1 MLKLPETSQTY
12 ATIIGIDPGS
22 ESLGVA
28 EINFDIQT
36 LEVVGW
42 QAVTYL
48 GSKLLKGS
56 AWTEEVHGA
65 RYRRLIAHRKNL
77 IKLFEQIRPFLIA
90 CEAPFINMRRPQA
103 YGALTE
109 VVYEIRQ
116 AVIAYS
122 PWNELY
128 LIDPSSVKN
137 GVGAKGNADKD
148 AVKVKILQIEELQ
161 KVATSSMAALDE
173 HSIDALAVAYVMLN
187 NLKLNAKNR
196 NPHVEIHR

>member
-1 MLKLPETSQTY
+1 MLKLPQTSQTF

-28 EINFDIQT
+28 EIDFDIRT
-36 LEVVGW
+36 FEIVRW
-42 QAVTYL
+42 EATTYL

-56 AWTEEVHGA
+56 PWVEEVHGS
-65 RYRRLIAHRKNL
+65 RYKRLIAHRKNL
-77 IKLFEQIRPFLIA
+77 IKLFEQVQPYIIA

-116 AVIAYS
+116 AVIEHSA
-122 PWNELY
+122 WMELY

-148 AVKVKILQIEELQ
+148 AVKVGIKKIPEL
-161 KVATSSMAALDE
+161 ATAGKQTLDSLDE
-173 HSIDALAVAYVMLN
+173 HSIDALAVAYVALN
-187 NLKLNAKNR
+187 KLKENAK
-196 NPHVEIHR
+196 